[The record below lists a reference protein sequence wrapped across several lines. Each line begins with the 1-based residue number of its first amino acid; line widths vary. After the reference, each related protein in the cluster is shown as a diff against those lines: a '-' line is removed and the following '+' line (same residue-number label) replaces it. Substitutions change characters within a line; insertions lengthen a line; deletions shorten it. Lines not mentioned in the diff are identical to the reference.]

1 MGVASLVLGIVSI
14 VFVVFTGGVAS
25 PVAAV
30 LGIVGIVL
38 GGLARRDNP
47 TGIATAGPGMLHH
60 RRSAGSDCGN
70 HLLRMY
76 WMRRRTGFHGLLIDG
91 KRETEYESKRKDEE
105 FPHLFLCHRK
115 SFRDSHG
122 I

>member
-14 VFVVFTGGVAS
+14 VFVVFTGGVAR

-47 TGIATAGPGMLHH
+47 TGIATAGLVCSIIGAVLGLIAVITCYGCIGC
-60 RRSAGSDCGN
+60 AG
-70 HLLRMY
+70 
-76 WMRRRTGFHGLLIDG
+76 GLASMG
-91 KRETEYESKRKDEE
+91 Y
-105 FPHLFLCHRK
+105 
-115 SFRDSHG
+115 
-122 I
+122 